1 MKAAGTK
8 AVALL
13 QLPGAV
19 VTTSFQDDYA
29 AVGAMFLAGQA
40 TGDAWADVLFGGV
53 NPVGRLPVTFP
64 IVGDSTDTVQPCLD
78 LECTCICMSA
88 SMQNM
93 REANCATTQH
103 DTREELDVG
112 WAWT

>member
-1 MKAAGTK
+1 MKAVGTK

-78 LECTCICMSA
+78 LECTCICMSTA
-88 SMQNM
+88 RRVHAKHARS
-93 REANCATTQH
+93 
-103 DTREELDVG
+103 
-112 WAWT
+112 